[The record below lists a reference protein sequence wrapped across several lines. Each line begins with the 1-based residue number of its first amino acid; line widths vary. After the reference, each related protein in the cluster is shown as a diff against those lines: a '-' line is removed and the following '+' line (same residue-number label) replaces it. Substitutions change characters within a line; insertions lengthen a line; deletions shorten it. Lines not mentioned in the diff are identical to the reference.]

1 MKILVVGGTSGLGQ
15 AIVGKYK
22 ADNISSRT
30 GYPIPEKIKEAIAHS
45 LDYDVVINCLPDSN
59 QNKLLWPMYDAHNE
73 LGLKTYFIT
82 VGSMSWRFNEPLHSK
97 RALFDWNESILLKP
111 STTRHTLLNPAHLW
125 NSSKDSPVEHITP
138 KEILDTIDFLIKHS
152 YTSASVISLIEIKG
166 PVKC

>member
-1 MKILVVGGTSGLGQ
+1 MKILVIGGTSGLGQ

-22 ADNISSRT
+22 ADQISSRT
-30 GYPIPEKIKEAIAHS
+30 GFPIPDKITEAIAHS
-45 LDYDVVINCLPDSN
+45 LNYDIVINCLPDSN
-59 QNKLLWPMYDAHNE
+59 QNKLLWPMYAAHDE

-82 VGSMSWRFNEPLHSK
+82 VGSMSWRFNEPMHSK

-125 NSSKDSPVEHITP
+125 NSNKDSPVEHITP

-152 YTSASVISLIEIKG
+152 YTSASVISLLEIKG